1 MNAVQVHLMLNHVPV
16 LAPLLAAVL
25 VAIGMTFRSQPIL
38 RVALVLL
45 MFGALM
51 ALPVYLTGDPVEQV
65 VEGLPG
71 VTEPGIEQHEAAA
84 LWSLIL
90 LGVLGLTA
98 AVGMTTYRGRLLP
111 RGLAVVVLV
120 GSLIVAGH
128 MAWTAHLGGQIRH
141 TELRGATE
149 AQATPTSPADDDD

>member
-1 MNAVQVHLMLNHVPV
+1 MNAVQIHLMLNHIPV

-51 ALPVYLTGDPVEQV
+51 AIPVYLTGDPVEHV

-71 VTEPGIEQHEAAA
+71 VREPGIEQHEAAA
-84 LWSLIL
+84 LWSMIL
-90 LGVLGLTA
+90 LGALGLTA
-98 AVGMTTYRGRLLP
+98 AVGMTTYRSRPLP
-111 RGLAVVVLV
+111 RGLAGVVLV
-120 GSLIVAGH
+120 GSLVVAGH

-149 AQATPTSPADDDD
+149 TQATPVSPADDDD

>member
-25 VAIGMTFRSQPIL
+25 VAVGMTFRSQPIL
-38 RVALVLL
+38 RVAFGLLV
-45 MFGALM
+45 FGALM
-51 ALPVYLTGDPVEQV
+51 ALPVYLTGEPVEDV

-71 VTEPGIEQHEAAA
+71 VTEPGIDRHEAAA

-90 LGVLGLTA
+90 LGGLGLTA
-98 AVGMTTYRGRLLP
+98 AVGMTIHRTRPLP
-111 RGLAVVVLV
+111 RGLVGVVLA
-120 GSLIVAGH
+120 GSLVVAGH

-141 TELRGATE
+141 TELRGPTD
-149 AQATPTSPADDDD
+149 AQAAPTTTDDDD